1 MGRSRAPT
9 ALVVGARGFLGSRVV
24 RMLRESGYSAIGSTT
39 APTVGSDEVRI
50 ELGERPPSWL
60 SELELDVVVIA
71 AGIGSVRYCEA
82 NPRDS
87 FLINVTGRVSIAQS
101 LMSRG
106 IHVVVLSTDAVYSG
120 DAQVISETQVTDA
133 RTVYGQQMAQSEIEI
148 LNHSG
153 SASVVR
159 LGKVIHGATP
169 ILGAWYE
176 TLKAGGSVTAF
187 DDSRIAPVSPGFAMA
202 AVNFA
207 IDERVQGIVHAT
219 GSEDVLW
226 SDIAD
231 TVAIEVGA
239 SSSQVIRSPCEPVVE
254 RRTFAALPATHELPI
269 NHAVGMAAVRS
280 ALKHVKQ
287 R

>member
-24 RMLRESGYSAIGSTT
+24 RLLRESGYSAIGSTT
-39 APTVGSDEVRI
+39 APTVASDEVRI
-50 ELGERPPSWL
+50 ELGEGPPAWL
-60 SELELDVVVIA
+60 FELELDVAVIA
-71 AGIGSVRYCEA
+71 AGIGSMRRCEENA
-82 NPRDS
+82 QDS

-101 LMSRG
+101 LMARG
-106 IHVVVLSTDAVYSG
+106 IHVVLLSTDAVYSG
-120 DAQVISETQVTDA
+120 DAQVASDTQATDA
-133 RTVYGQQMAQSEIEI
+133 RTVYGRQMAQSEMAI

-169 ILGAWYE
+169 ILGTWYE
-176 TLKAGGSVTAF
+176 TLKAGGSVVAF
-187 DDSRIAPVSPGFAMA
+187 DDSRIAPVSPGFATA

-207 IDERVQGIVHAT
+207 LDERVQGIIHAT
-219 GSEDVLW
+219 GPEDVLW

-231 TVAIEVGA
+231 KVAVEVGG
-239 SSSQVIRSPCEPVVE
+239 SSSQVIRSPCEPAAE
-254 RRTFAALPATHELPI
+254 RRSFAALPVTHELPM
-269 NHAVGMAAVRS
+269 NHPVGMAAVQL
-280 ALKHVKQ
+280 ALQHIRQ